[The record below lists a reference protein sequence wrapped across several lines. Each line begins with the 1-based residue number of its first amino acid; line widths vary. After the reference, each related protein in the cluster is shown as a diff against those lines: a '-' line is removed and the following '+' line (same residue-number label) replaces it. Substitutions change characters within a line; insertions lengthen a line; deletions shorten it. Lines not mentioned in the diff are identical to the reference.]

1 MFSVSRSDS
10 NSNFRNQLLLALLLL
25 TIAAARILR
34 LEDVQ
39 PHPDEIW
46 SIWQGFG
53 SLTDIIRWSPYDWP
67 PLYFVCLSFWVKLVG
82 LQPIALRMLSVFC
95 FMIGV
100 SSFYQ
105 ILKKHVS
112 IQASTI
118 ALLLYG
124 GMAYTVYLSIE
135 IRGYAFM
142 LGLIPLAWWFAQR
155 TLTKPTWYL
164 YIAFS
169 VLISASI
176 YSTYIS
182 MFPVIFIYSYII
194 IHSNKG
200 SRKVIYCWIATFVI
214 FLLMIL
220 PLVIHIFSLIFIRM
234 DVTSR
239 IQLPPIHEAIVEW
252 YIHSFS
258 IGSGIVLIFVLLGL
272 LALLQSRR
280 ITRIQFL
287 LFFWGVFFLFLQY
300 TFNRFLGFF
309 GVKYSSWLF
318 LCIAAFV
325 AVTVDLYPRILRIFL
340 IGFASFIFLLPFPI
354 SRYFVVSDVFEL
366 GHHLSLIFTHLSS
379 EVRAKDR
386 ILFAEDEECRIY
398 SGSWNFPLALH
409 FPNGLNIT
417 HATDDHPRIWFV
429 TADGSPDSPHWE
441 TLRRDYV
448 ERHFVGPPGCLFRLY
463 ERPPDAEGVLFSNGM
478 RFHGAQFLQDGEALP
493 PGFIPQL
500 HEGEGFQ
507 VRLWWKVEEPMP
519 QDYSVGTFLF
529 DAEGRVIEEVHGPP
543 DPSYPEGA
551 PWETSRWQVGQLYYE
566 DRQFELPYPL
576 ERQLLDLRLA
586 VYYWENPSQRFT
598 AEGVD
603 AIGMLPILSLN
614 VFSW

>member
-1 MFSVSRSDS
+1 MFRVSRIDP
-10 NSNFRNQLLLALLLL
+10 NSNLRNQLLLALLLL

-46 SIWQGFG
+46 SIWQGLG
-53 SLTDIIRWSPYDWP
+53 SITDIIRWSPYDWP
-67 PLYFVCLSFWVKLVG
+67 PLYFIGLSFWVELVG
-82 LQPIALRMLSVFC
+82 SEPIALRMLSVLS

-100 SSFYQ
+100 ASFYQ

-112 IQASTI
+112 IHASAI
-118 ALLLYG
+118 ALILFG

-142 LGLIPLAWWFAQR
+142 LSLTPLAWWVAQR
-155 TLTKPTWYL
+155 ALAKPTWFL
-164 YIAFS
+164 YCAFT

-182 MFPVIFIYSYII
+182 IFAVIFIYSYIFLFC
-194 IHSNKG
+194 NKE
-200 SRKVIYCWIATFVI
+200 SIKVIYSWIATFVI
-214 FLLMIL
+214 FLLIIL
-220 PLVIHIFSLIFIRM
+220 PLVIQIFSLIFTRIEG
-234 DVTSR
+234 TSQ

-252 YIHSFS
+252 YTHSFS
-258 IGSGIVLIFVLLGL
+258 IGSWIIFILLLLGF
-272 LALLQSRR
+272 LAVLQSRR
-280 ITRIQFL
+280 ITRLQL
-287 LFFWGVFFLFLQY
+287 LLLFWGVISLLPLY
-300 TFNRFLGFF
+300 VFNRYLGFF
-309 GVKYSSWLF
+309 GSKYASWLF

-325 AVTVDLYPRILRIFL
+325 AVSVDLYPRILRIFL
-340 IGFASFIFLLPFPI
+340 IGFASFIFLLPFPL
-354 SRYFVVSDVFEL
+354 SRYFVVSDVFEM

-386 ILFAEDEECRIY
+386 ILFAEDEECRFH
-398 SGSWNFPLALH
+398 SESWNFPLALNI
-409 FPNGLNIT
+409 PTGLNIT
-417 HATDDHPRIWFV
+417 QAPNAQHRIWFV

-463 ERPPDAEGVLFSNGM
+463 ERPPAAEGILFSNGM

-493 PGFIPQL
+493 PGYIPQL
-500 HEGEGFQ
+500 HEGEEFE
-507 VRLWWKVEEPMP
+507 VRMWWKVEEGLPS
-519 QDYSVGTFLF
+519 DYSVGVFLF
-529 DAEGRVIEEVHGPP
+529 DEAGRVIEEAHGPP
-543 DPSYPEGA
+543 VPSYPEGA
-551 PWETSRWQVGQLYYE
+551 PWETSRWQVGEIYYE
-566 DRQFELPYPL
+566 DREFELPYPL
-576 ERQLLDLRLA
+576 ERQRLEMRMA
-586 VYYWENPSQRFT
+586 VYYWEEPAQRFA

-603 AIGMLPILSLN
+603 AVGMLPILTLS